1 MTANEEILPE
11 EVTKQSIR
19 RKVWHFLEKN
29 DLAYFPR
36 PVYGRIPN
44 FKGSPEAA
52 QNLSE
57 LDIFKGA
64 CTIKVT
70 PDKPQEAV
78 RFLVLEARKNLLVP
92 IPGLRSGLLL
102 HVVPPPDASKQ
113 ELKVAASH
121 QGSEQWGKP
130 VGLDAKVKVDLIVL
144 GSVAVSKEGYRI
156 GKGEGYADLEFAMMM
171 KMGAIDQN
179 TVIAATVHDCQVF
192 ETLPSQLFKE
202 NDVPVDFI
210 ITPTQVIEVNPRLPR
225 PSGINWSLLSER
237 RLKDI
242 PILQALREAELGEGK
257 DCTLKQVDPDVEERP
272 RAGGHGYRRNRF
284 RRSRGI
290 PKSAQS
296 EKGIEGPQPSGVD
309 GEDIQ
314 NKRPTHMFRRPC
326 PAARKQTSSTPKHK
340 YSKEV
345 NKDENVTGNVTK
357 KEQHRPA
364 RPRQRPAI
372 EFSLRV
378 GNIASNV
385 RVRDLKAALAER
397 GIKPTDITWRG
408 HRGFAFLHFA
418 KAGGSRNTAPS
429 APIAV
434 DSIVA
439 SLQDLRVGTEGEE
452 DFLKIEPAKPITRIE
467 VTDISSV

>member
-1 MTANEEILPE
+1 MTE
-11 EVTKQSIR
+11 EVTKQAIR
-19 RKVWHFLEKN
+19 RKVWHCLEKN
-29 DLAYFPR
+29 DLAHFPR

-52 QNLSE
+52 QKLSE

-64 CTIKVT
+64 YTIKVT

-92 IPGLRSGLLL
+92 IPSLRSGLLL
-102 HVVPPPDASKQ
+102 HVVPPSDASKQ
-113 ELKVAASH
+113 ELKVAATQ

-144 GSVAVSKEGYRI
+144 GSVAVSKEGYRV

-171 KMGAIDQN
+171 KMGAVDQN

-237 RLKDI
+237 RLNDI
-242 PILQALREAELGEGK
+242 PILQTLRDAEMCEGK
-257 DCTLKQVDPDVEERP
+257 DCTLKEVDSDVGEHP
-272 RAGGHGYRRNRF
+272 RASGHGYRRNRF
-284 RRSRGI
+284 RRRHGI
-290 PKSAQS
+290 PKSPQS
-296 EKGIEGPQPSGVD
+296 EKGVEGPQLSVID

-314 NKRPTHMFRRPC
+314 NKRPFRRPR
-326 PAARKQTSSTPKHK
+326 PAARKQTSSTPKHG
-340 YSKEV
+340 YGKEV
-345 NKDENVTGNVTK
+345 NKDENVTGNITK

-364 RPRQRPAI
+364 RPRQRPGI
-372 EFSLRV
+372 EFSLKV

-418 KAGGSRNTAPS
+418 KAGGSRNTVSS

-439 SLQDLRVGTEGEE
+439 SLQDLRVGTEGGE